1 MKLKSFQVTNYRC
14 IDDSG
19 VVSVEPDVTC
29 LVGRNGASDKTV
41 RDVTENCRTLRFDS
55 FGFEE
60 E

>member
-29 LVGRNGASDKTV
+29 LVGRNESGKTALLQDLRRINPDDGV
-41 RDVTENCRTLRFDS
+41 RSVA
-55 FGFEE
+55 
-60 E
+60 